1 MSSTRSQHNSAVLLP
16 EPTLRR
22 LPWYL
27 AYVTTLRADGVEYVS
42 STRMAGDLDLD
53 ASRIAKDLSFI
64 NVKGKTRIGYE
75 VSGLEEALREF
86 LGFGRSHKAVI
97 AGCGSLGAALMRD
110 SGLRHYGLEILA
122 GIDTDDTL
130 TGTEIG
136 EKPVYNPSRLT
147 DLVRELGATV
157 GILAVPVE
165 SAQSVADDLIAA
177 GITAIWNFTPTR
189 IRVPEHAVIT
199 NTSIYSNLALMYNRM
214 EHRHSD
220 PQ

>member
-1 MSSTRSQHNSAVLLP
+1 MSNLRSRNTPALLP

-27 AYVTTLRADGVEYVS
+27 AYVSTLRADGVEHVS

-64 NVKGKTRIGYE
+64 NVKGKTRIGYD
-75 VSGLEEALREF
+75 VVQLESALREF

-97 AGCGSLGAALMRD
+97 VGCGSLGAALMHD
-110 SGLRHYGLEILA
+110 SGLNHYGLEILA
-122 GIDTDDTL
+122 GIDTNPAL
-130 TGTEIG
+130 AGTTIAD
-136 EKPVYNPSRLT
+136 KPVYGT
-147 DLVRELGATV
+147 DALSAVVAQTGATV

-165 SAQSVADDLIAA
+165 AAQAVADELIAA

-189 IRVPEHAVIT
+189 IRVPEHTVIT

-214 EHRHSD
+214 EH
-220 PQ
+220 QNL

>member
-1 MSSTRSQHNSAVLLP
+1 MSTPQSRQSQSAPLLP

-27 AYVTTLRADGVEYVS
+27 AYVATLRADGVEYVS
-42 STRMAGDLDLD
+42 STRMAGELDLD

-75 VSGLEEALREF
+75 VAELEEALREF
-86 LGFGRSHKAVI
+86 LGFGRSHKAVM

-110 SGLRHYGLEILA
+110 SGLQHYGLDIQA
-122 GIDTDDTL
+122 GIDTDPAL
-130 TGTEIG
+130 AGTEIG
-136 EKPVYNPSRLT
+136 GKPVYSPSRLA
-147 DLVRELGATV
+147 DLVRSLGATV

-165 SAQSVADDLIAA
+165 VAQTVADEMIEA

-214 EHRHSD
+214 EHMGR
-220 PQ
+220 